1 MVLDPL
7 LKLMAEKRASDLF
20 FSPGAPIHI
29 KIQGV
34 VMPVNNQVLDAE
46 ATRRIAY
53 ELLSPEQA
61 KSFEENWEMNFAFA
75 REGIG
80 SFRVNVFRQRGHI
93 SLVIRYLAGVIPSIE
108 ELKLPPVFKDLVME
122 KRGLVLVVGATSSG
136 KSTSLASMVQ
146 YRNATR
152 TGHILTVEDPIEYVF
167 RHDKSIVSQR
177 EIGIDTH
184 SYAQALTNA
193 MREAP
198 DMLMIGEIRDRE
210 TLQHALIYAQT
221 GHLCLATLHANNSYH
236 ALNRIINFFPHEARE
251 SLLMDLSVSLRCV
264 ISQRLIKGVDGKLVP
279 AVEVLLNTVH
289 IAELIKNGETDQ
301 IKEAMEQSL
310 SPGSQSF
317 EQDLY
322 RLYASGEITLEEALA
337 NSDSPTNLSWL
348 INNAKAAEKGGAAPK
363 APEPEAP
370 TLTLNLD
377 RLEE

>member
-322 RLYASGEITLEEALA
+322 RLCAGGEITLEEALA

-370 TLTLNLD
+370 ALTLNLD

>member
-46 ATRRIAY
+46 ATRRITY

-184 SYAQALTNA
+184 SYAQALSNA

-322 RLYASGEITLEEALA
+322 RLYAGGEITLEEALV

-370 TLTLNLD
+370 ALTLNLD